1 MDRAPKILAF
11 VLVALTCL
19 AGIVWPW
26 VDEVQDVARA
36 RAELA
41 RAQQSEANA
50 LQQTEVAKQILL
62 RTVRLIEASGDTSL
76 TNELKRMGIQ
86 LR

>member
-1 MDRAPKILAF
+1 MEKAVKVFLF
-11 VLVALTCL
+11 VLVAVLCSL
-19 AGIVWPW
+19 GIFWPW
-26 VDEVQDVARA
+26 VDEIQDVARA

>member
-26 VDEVQDVARA
+26 VDEIQDVLRA
-36 RAELA
+36 RDELA
-41 RAQQSEANA
+41 QAQQQAEAA
-50 LQQTEVAKQILL
+50 RRILL
-62 RTVRLIEASGDTSL
+62 RTVQLVHASGDTSL
-76 TNELKRMGIQ
+76 IQELQRIGIQ